1 MNLNY
6 TVQDL
11 KCGINFCEDKEA
23 PDIVNEIKKN
33 FSDKKLLLVIDDK
46 LSEKFLKYLY
56 KDLGKLNLK
65 INLLKIEAT
74 KKNKNQQVLFKI
86 IDKLIKDK
94 FTKKSVL
101 ISCGGGVVGDVCALA
116 SSLYLRGLIYYHI
129 PTTMTAIVDS
139 CIGGKTGINYKN
151 IINSV
156 GNYYHP
162 KRVFISKNVINLIP
176 KREFISGVPEIIKS
190 GLIKDYEIIKLLSE
204 NKKNFFNRDYRFLKK
219 LISKTLKTKIF
230 FFKNDVFENSKRLNL
245 NFGHTFAHAIE
256 MTFKSTKGD
265 IIRHGEAVGIGM
277 LCEIYY
283 NEGKSKIFDLVKNL
297 LEIYG
302 LPTNI
307 LNISKSRNKKQIIN
321 SIYKNI
327 FLDKKRIGK
336 FPRIISIKKI
346 NSPKI
351 VEMKSLEKIKKTI
364 IKVLFN
370 TVK

>member
-6 TVQDL
+6 TVHNL
-11 KCGINFCEDKEA
+11 KYGISFCEDKEA
-23 PDIVNEIKKN
+23 PDIINEIKKN
-33 FSDKKLLLVIDDK
+33 FSDKKLLLVIDNK
-46 LSEKFLKYLY
+46 LSSKFLKYLY
-56 KDLGKLNLK
+56 QDLDKMDLK
-65 INLLKIEAT
+65 INILRIEAT
-74 KKNKNQQVLFKI
+74 KKNKNHKVMFRI
-86 IDKLIKDK
+86 IDKLIRDK

-101 ISCGGGVVGDVCALA
+101 ISCGGGVVGDLCALV

-139 CIGGKTGINYKN
+139 CIGGKTGINYRN

-176 KREFISGVPEIIKS
+176 KREFFSGIPEIIKS
-190 GLIKDYEIIKLLSE
+190 GLIKDYEIIKLLFE
-204 NKKNFFNRDYRFLKK
+204 NKKKFFNRDYSFLKK
-219 LISKTLKTKIF
+219 LISRTLRTKIF

-256 MTFKSTKGD
+256 MTFKSTKGE

-283 NEGKSKIFDLVKNL
+283 NEGKSKSFDLVKNL
-297 LEIYG
+297 LELYN

-307 LNISKSRNKKQIIN
+307 LYISNKRNKRQLIN

-336 FPRIISIKKI
+336 FPRIISIRKI

-351 VEMKSLEKIKKTI
+351 VEMKSLDKIRETI
-364 IKVLFN
+364 TKVLFN
-370 TVK
+370 TV